1 MKLPRLRF
9 GQGPQVRV
17 GVTPQRGPTA
27 TTFLLSAGGLRPHD
41 QASLIL
47 TDPRGSVITL
57 GNYTAD
63 PDGNIGPVPW
73 RAPVALPGSY
83 QLTVAAGG
91 RNERASVVFYLT
103 G

>member
-1 MKLPRLRF
+1 MMLPKLRF

-17 GVTPQRGPTA
+17 GVTPQRGLVA
-27 TTFLLSAGGLRPHD
+27 TTFLLSAGGLRPRD
-41 QASLIL
+41 QASLTL
-47 TDPRGSVITL
+47 TDPRGTVIAL

-63 PDGNIGPVPW
+63 SDGNIGPVQW
-73 RAPVALPGSY
+73 RAPAALLGSY

-91 RNERASVVFYLT
+91 RNERASVVFYLI

>member
-47 TDPRGSVITL
+47 TD
-57 GNYTAD
+57 
-63 PDGNIGPVPW
+63 
-73 RAPVALPGSY
+73 RA
-83 QLTVAAGG
+83 G
-91 RNERASVVFYLT
+91 R
-103 G
+103 